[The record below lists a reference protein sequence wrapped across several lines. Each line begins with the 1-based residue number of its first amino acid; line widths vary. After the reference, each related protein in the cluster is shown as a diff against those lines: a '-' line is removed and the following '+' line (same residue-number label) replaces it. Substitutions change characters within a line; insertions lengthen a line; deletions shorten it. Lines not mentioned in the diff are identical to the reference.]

1 MHHDDFP
8 LHGVEPGEGDFQPSA
23 YFPPRDREV
32 GEAIVHV
39 PLVHVAH
46 VSQIGTSPGNPPDAF
61 REKIFGIVAEKGAE
75 ALGVGCPFAISGE
88 RRFLVVEV
96 GADQGLVCAGYL

>member
-1 MHHDDFP
+1 MHHEDFP
-8 LHGVEPGEGDFQPSA
+8 SHGVETCEADFQTAA
-23 YFPPRDREV
+23 YFPSRDREV

-46 VSQIGTSPGNPPDAF
+46 ISQIDTSPGSSPDAF
-61 REKIFGIVAEKGAE
+61 REKLFGIVAEECAE
-75 ALGVGCPFAISGE
+75 ALGVGCPFAFSCE

-96 GADQGLVCAGYL
+96 GTD